1 MLYGGTLPR
10 GVPPFCRLNCVHW
23 GKERKKE
30 IMNQVNAKPATLR
43 MVAVMLAALLALC
56 AAAVAATPRAAHA
69 AQKPAYAML
78 YSDNTLV
85 FQRGDTPDASH
96 GELEE
101 KIADVEKASVA
112 AKNEPYS
119 GLWGWGT
126 REVKKVIF
134 KDRIRPASLQ
144 YWFAG
149 MHNLESIENIGNLD
163 TSCATSMKGMF
174 EWCEQLKSV
183 DLSGFDTSRVTD
195 MSNMFAGCSE
205 LRKADLASFDTSKVT
220 DMFGMF
226 FECSKL
232 SSVNVT
238 SFDTSKVKNFNS
250 MFCLTEKLK
259 TINLSSFT
267 VKKGAKAAFFET
279 NYHWTPWNKTI
290 TVSTGFKGALE
301 LSRELNKGRLNGLD
315 FKLLTKKAQS
325 TNKKAV
331 AVTKQGVASVKGVG
345 TAKLKGPQAT
355 YTVKVVPAQVV
366 SKKPA
371 AAKKGFTA
379 KWKKQ
384 SGVDGYKIQ
393 WSTDKSFKKAV
404 KSKTVKGAKKT
415 SLKVGKLATKKTYYV
430 RVCAYKKV
438 SGKTYCSAWSK
449 TQAVKTK

>member
-1 MLYGGTLPR
+1 M
-10 GVPPFCRLNCVHW
+10 
-23 GKERKKE
+23 
-30 IMNQVNAKPATLR
+30 NAKPAPLR
-43 MVAVMLAALLALC
+43 MAAVMLAALLALC
-56 AAAVAATPRAAHA
+56 AAAVAATPGEAHA
-69 AQKPAYAML
+69 AQEPAYAML

-101 KIADVEKASVA
+101 KIANVEKASVTA
-112 AKNEPYS
+112 TNEPYF

-149 MHNLESIENIGNLD
+149 MHNLKSIENIGNLD
-163 TSCATSMKGMF
+163 TSRATSMKGMF
-174 EWCEQLKSV
+174 EWCEQLKSI
-183 DLSGFDTSRVTD
+183 DLSGFDTRRVTN

-205 LRKADLASFDTSKVT
+205 LRKADLSSFDTSKVT

-250 MFCLTEKLK
+250 MFCSTEKLK

-267 VKKGAKAAFFET
+267 VKKGVKVGLFET

-290 TVSTGFKGALE
+290 TVSAGFKGALE
-301 LSRELNKGRLNGLD
+301 LSRELNKGKLNGLD
-315 FKLLTKKAQS
+315 FKLLTKKARS
-325 TNKKAV
+325 TNKKV
-331 AVTKQGVASVKGVG
+331 LTVTKQGVASVKGVG

-355 YTVKVVPAQVV
+355 YTVKVVPAQAV

-384 SGVDGYKIQ
+384 SGIDGYKIQ
-393 WSTDKSFKKAV
+393 WSTDKNFKKTV
-404 KSKTVKGAKKT
+404 KSKAVKGAKKT
-415 SLKVGKLATKKTYYV
+415 SLKVGKLAAKKTYYV

-449 TQAVKTK
+449 ARAVKTK